1 MADRNRGLVRRAFA
15 SLGDDLMSLYRPES
29 HLPMPR
35 LLLLLLLSALG
46 GCTALPPSTAGVA
59 VHDFGPLEAATLI
72 PVGLPLRNVEV
83 VPAPW
88 LASNVMA
95 YRLVYAQSTRR
106 QAFKDS
112 RWAAQPAQL
121 VELVLKRAL
130 RAGDPATPAGGCR
143 LRVDLDEFTQRFD
156 SPQLSRG
163 VIEARVTLLAPRT
176 EQPLAVR
183 AFAVDHEAPTADAAG
198 GVIALRAGAL
208 QLKSDIRS
216 WLEGLDAAPPGVA
229 GSLRIRCGS

>member
-1 MADRNRGLVRRAFA
+1 
-15 SLGDDLMSLYRPES
+15 
-29 HLPMPR
+29 MPR

-59 VHDFGPLEAATLI
+59 VHDFGPLEAATLT

-216 WLEGLDAAPPGVA
+216 WLERLDAAPPGVA

>member
-1 MADRNRGLVRRAFA
+1 M
-15 SLGDDLMSLYRPES
+15 
-29 HLPMPR
+29 
-35 LLLLLLLSALG
+35 
-46 GCTALPPSTAGVA
+46 
-59 VHDFGPLEAATLI
+59 HDFGPLEAATLT

>member
-1 MADRNRGLVRRAFA
+1 
-15 SLGDDLMSLYRPES
+15 
-29 HLPMPR
+29 MPR
-35 LLLLLLLSALG
+35 LFLLLLFSAFG

-59 VHDFGPLEAATLI
+59 VHDFGSLEAATLA
-72 PVGLPLRNVEV
+72 PVGLPLRNIEV

-95 YRLVYAQSTRR
+95 YRLAYAQSTRR
-106 QAFKDS
+106 QAFKDN

-130 RAGDPATPAGGCR
+130 RAGDPATLTGGGCR

-156 SPQLSRG
+156 SPQASRG

-183 AFAVDHEAPTADAAG
+183 AFALEHEAPTADAAG
-198 GVIALRAGAL
+198 GVVALRAGAL

-229 GSLRIRCGS
+229 GSLRTRCGS

>member
-1 MADRNRGLVRRAFA
+1 
-15 SLGDDLMSLYRPES
+15 MSLFRPES
-29 HLPMPR
+29 CPAMPR
-35 LLLLLLLSALG
+35 LFPSLMLLAALG

-59 VHDFGPLEAATLI
+59 VHDFGPLEAATLA
-72 PVGLPLRNVEV
+72 PVGIPLRNVEV

-95 YRLVYAQSTRR
+95 YRLAYAQSTRR
-106 QAFKDS
+106 QAFKDN

-156 SPQLSRG
+156 SPQASRG

-183 AFAVDHEAPTADAAG
+183 AFALDHEAPTADAAG
-198 GVIALRAGAL
+198 GVAALRAGTL
-208 QLKSDIRS
+208 QLKSDIRN
-216 WLEGLDAAPPGVA
+216 WLQGLEAAAPGPA

>member
-1 MADRNRGLVRRAFA
+1 
-15 SLGDDLMSLYRPES
+15 MSLFRPEFHPFMLRS
-29 HLPMPR
+29 CHLV
-35 LLLLLLLSALG
+35 LLLAALG

-59 VHDFGPLEAATLI
+59 VHDFGPLEAAALAPTG
-72 PVGLPLRNVEV
+72 VPLRSVEV

-121 VELVLKRAL
+121 VELVFKRAL
-130 RAGDPATPAGGCR
+130 RAGESPMPGGGCR
-143 LRVDLDEFTQRFD
+143 LRIDLDEFTQRFD
-156 SPQLSRG
+156 SLQTSRG
-163 VIEARVTLLAPRT
+163 VIEARATLLAPRT

-183 AFAVDHEAPTADAAG
+183 AFALDHEAPSADAAG
-198 GVIALRAGAL
+198 GVIALRAGTL
-208 QLKSDIRS
+208 QLKSDIRT
-216 WLEGLDAAPPGVA
+216 WLQSLEAAAPEAG
-229 GSLRIRCGS
+229 GSLRTRCGS

>member
-1 MADRNRGLVRRAFA
+1 
-15 SLGDDLMSLYRPES
+15 
-29 HLPMPR
+29 MPR